1 MHSFPRKV
9 VCAANSI
16 TFKDGRVFI
25 LVGVRHWDPIMR
37 EQADWI
43 GLTESGRSVIAK
55 EEQGFIDQWRV
66 FMDREEAM
74 QVVLANNQPFDQER
88 NGGSCKQLFSEGVW

>member
-1 MHSFPRKV
+1 MPQNR
-9 VCAANSI
+9 I
-16 TFKDGRVFI
+16 TLKDGRVFL

-43 GLTESGRSVIAK
+43 GLKESGRSVIEK
-55 EEQGFIDQWRV
+55 EEQGFLDQWRV

-74 QVVLANNQPFDQER
+74 QVVLASGQPFDLER
-88 NGGSCKQLFSEGVW
+88 NGGSGQELYSEGVW